1 MSDLLMKLANNST
14 TAGIVKM
21 LGLPTPV
28 ELARAAAGYEA
39 QPFAGKNVVLGRS
52 ANGYAADSLL
62 AALRDAGAEPL
73 DSIEALPGN
82 AKADILILDA
92 TGCANPADYRTLY
105 DFFHPLM
112 RRIARNARVL
122 ITAALPDETQD
133 PVAAAA
139 ARGVEGFSRS
149 LAKEVGKRGATVNLA
164 YVARDAVDRLAG
176 VVRFFCGVQTTY
188 VSGQVVHVTA
198 RVAAPLSTPVSAA
211 LKGKVALVTG
221 SARGIGR
228 ATAERLVQEGA
239 QVVCLDVPA
248 ASEALHQTCTAI
260 GAMPLMMDIA
270 SADAPRQL
278 AEFFREKFGGLD
290 IVVHNAGITRDK
302 TLANMKEQFWD
313 LVVNINFAAI
323 IAADTV
329 LLSEG
334 ILRDGGRIVCVS
346 SISGVAGNFGQTNY
360 AATKAALI
368 GYVAAQ
374 APQLA
379 ARGICINAIAPGFIE
394 TAMTDE
400 MPFMTRELGRRLNSV
415 SQGGKPR
422 DVAELATFLS
432 TPGAYGISGDTIRV
446 CGQGMIGA

>member
-1 MSDLLMKLANNST
+1 MSDLLIKLSNNST
-14 TAGIVKM
+14 TAAIVKM

-28 ELARAAAGYEA
+28 ELARAERGYVA
-39 QPFAGKNVVLGRS
+39 QPFAGKTVLFGSAPNAYASDSLRS
-52 ANGYAADSLL
+52 AVRGG
-62 AALRDAGAEPL
+62 GAQPL
-73 DSIEALPGN
+73 QALPEDPN
-82 AKADILILDA
+82 AKADILIMDA
-92 TGCANPADYRTLY
+92 TGCANPADYRALY
-105 DFFHPLM
+105 DFFHPVM
-112 RRIARNARVL
+112 RRITRNARVL
-122 ITAALPDETQD
+122 ITAALPEAESD

-149 LAKEVGKRGATVNLA
+149 LAKELGKRGATVNLA
-164 YVARDAVDRLAG
+164 YVARNAVERLAG

-198 RVAAPLSTPVSAA
+198 RVAAPGALPMHEA

-239 QVVCLDVPA
+239 QVVCLDVPGA
-248 ASEALHQTCTAI
+248 ADALRETCAAI
-260 GAMPLMMDIA
+260 GATPLPLDIA
-270 SADAPRQL
+270 SAEAPRQL
-278 AEFFREKFGGLD
+278 AEFFRDKFGGVD

-302 TLANMKEQFWD
+302 TLANMKEHFWEM
-313 LVVNINFAAI
+313 VVSINFAAI
-323 IAADTV
+323 AAADKMLIDENV
-329 LLSEG
+329 
-334 ILRDGGRIVCVS
+334 LRDGGRIVCLS

-374 APQLA
+374 APKLA
-379 ARGICINAIAPGFIE
+379 ARGICINAVAPGFIE
-394 TAMTDE
+394 TAMTDA
-400 MPFMTRELGRRLNSV
+400 MPFMTRELGRRLNSL

-422 DVAELATFLS
+422 DVAELITFLS

-446 CGQGMIGA
+446 CGQGLVGA